1 MQLLFKSKD
10 MNYFNMLRVID
21 HQCWIKTRIVSHEQ
35 SLIVESP
42 RNILKKV
49 FKNMTIFA
57 VTSISNGP

>member
-1 MQLLFKSKD
+1 
-10 MNYFNMLRVID
+10 MLRVID